1 VGLATPFLLSIL
13 LLLIPTIVKCFSHLL
28 NFGEKSN

>member
-1 VGLATPFLLSIL
+1 LLLSIL